1 MTAAQHPLRIFDPY
15 EVRQEF
21 PALNQE
27 VNGKPLVYLDN
38 AATSQKPESVLQAM
52 MHYYRFDNANVHRAA
67 HTLSDRATR
76 SFEQARLK
84 VRSWL
89 NAASPNEIIWTRGT
103 TEAINLV
110 AQSYGRSHLK
120 AGDEIIIS
128 GMEHHSN
135 IVPWQLVAQQTGAL
149 IKVIPVRENGTLD
162 MDAYRQL
169 LSERTKLVAVVH
181 ASNALGTINP
191 VKEIIR
197 LARQAGAVTLID
209 GAQASAHLRV
219 DVQDLDCD
227 FYALSGH
234 KMFGP
239 TGIGVLYGRES
250 LLSIMPPWQA
260 GGEMIDRVS
269 FDTTTFNDL
278 PFKFE
283 AGTPAIS
290 QAIGFGAALDY
301 LSQFNWEDIMAHE
314 HKLLDRARELSQEI
328 PGIRVMGDS
337 ENKVALL
344 SFVVEGIHPSDFGT
358 LLDHQGIAVRT
369 GHHCCMPLMDQ
380 LAIPGTTR
388 ASFAFYNTLEDVE
401 ALFRAIQKI
410 QKMFV

>member
-52 MHYYRFDNANVHRAA
+52 MHYYHFDNANVHRAA

-149 IKVIPVRENGTLD
+149 IKVIPVLENGTLD

-191 VKEIIR
+191 VKEIVR
-197 LARQAGAVTLID
+197 LAKQAGAVTLLD

-227 FYALSGH
+227 FYALSAH

-269 FDTTTFNDL
+269 FDNTTFNDL

-301 LSQFNWEDIMAHE
+301 LSQFNWEDLLAHE
-314 HKLLDRARELSQEI
+314 HKLLERARELSQEV

-344 SFVVEGIHPSDFGT
+344 SFVVDGIHPSDFGT

-401 ALFRAIQKI
+401 ALFSAIQKI

>member
-149 IKVIPVRENGTLD
+149 IKVIPVLETGTRVL
-162 MDAYRQL
+162 DAYAQCRF
-169 LSERTKLVAVVH
+169 ERTNLVPGVPPPIAW
-181 ASNALGTINP
+181 APSNPAKRLVPRPRQP
-191 VKEIIR
+191 V
-197 LARQAGAVTLID
+197 
-209 GAQASAHLRV
+209 
-219 DVQDLDCD
+219 
-227 FYALSGH
+227 
-234 KMFGP
+234 P
-239 TGIGVLYGRES
+239 
-250 LLSIMPPWQA
+250 
-260 GGEMIDRVS
+260 
-269 FDTTTFNDL
+269 
-278 PFKFE
+278 
-283 AGTPAIS
+283 
-290 QAIGFGAALDY
+290 
-301 LSQFNWEDIMAHE
+301 
-314 HKLLDRARELSQEI
+314 
-328 PGIRVMGDS
+328 
-337 ENKVALL
+337 
-344 SFVVEGIHPSDFGT
+344 
-358 LLDHQGIAVRT
+358 
-369 GHHCCMPLMDQ
+369 
-380 LAIPGTTR
+380 
-388 ASFAFYNTLEDVE
+388 
-401 ALFRAIQKI
+401 
-410 QKMFV
+410 